1 MVYCCPMTNTE
12 PLVTQEEVAEYLS
25 VSTRTLEHWR
35 RVNLGPPYVKLGT
48 RAVRYR
54 MSEVGRWLAPV
65 TTYTHQ
71 GESE

>member
-1 MVYCCPMTNTE
+1 MTNTE

-48 RAVRYR
+48 RIVRYR
-54 MSEVGRWLAPV
+54 ISEIQNWLAS
-65 TTYTHQ
+65 TTHTHQ
-71 GESE
+71 GEA